1 LAGAGSPVK
10 LGLMLLRREH
20 ACLLVIDV
28 QERLMAAMN
37 DGAKLAANA
46 ALLIK
51 AARRLGVPVLIS
63 EQYPKGLG
71 PTLPE
76 LSAAAAGEPVVTKM
90 EFSCTEAPGYLD
102 RLKATGRSQAVLTG
116 IEAHV
121 CVLQTALGLRALGYP
136 VFVVADAVASRRVE
150 SVALALERMR
160 EAGCSIV
167 TTEMVVF
174 EWLGR
179 AGTPEFKEL
188 SALVK

>member
-1 LAGAGSPVK
+1 
-10 LGLMLLRREH
+10 MLLKRERS
-20 ACLLVIDV
+20 CLLVIDV
-28 QERLMAAMN
+28 QERLMTAMN
-37 DGAKLAANA
+37 EGARLIANT
-46 ALLIK
+46 ALLVK
-51 AARRLGVPVLIS
+51 AARRLGVPVLVS

-76 LSAAAAGEPVVTKM
+76 LSALAPGESVVTKM
-90 EFSCTEAPGYLD
+90 EFSCTEAPGYRD
-102 RLKATGRSQAVLTG
+102 RLKATGRDQAVLAG

-121 CVLQTALGLRALGYP
+121 CVLQTALGLRTLGYP
-136 VFVVADAVASRRVE
+136 VFVVADAVASRRPA
-150 SVALALERMR
+150 SVALALDRMR

-167 TTEMVVF
+167 TAEMVVF

>member
-1 LAGAGSPVK
+1 
-10 LGLMLLRREH
+10 MLLTREKS
-20 ACLLVIDV
+20 CLLVIDV
-28 QERLMAAMN
+28 QERLMTAMSE
-37 DGAKLAANA
+37 GARLRANG
-46 ALLIK
+46 ALLLK
-51 AARRLGVPVLIS
+51 AAGKLGVPVLVS

-76 LSAAAAGEPVVTKM
+76 LANLAPEDSVVTKM
-90 EFSCTEAPGYLD
+90 EFSCTAAPGYLD
-102 RLKATGRSQAVLTG
+102 RLKATGRGQPVLAG

-136 VFVVADAVASRRVE
+136 VFVVADAVASRRPE
-150 SVALALERMR
+150 SVALAIARMR
-160 EAGCSIV
+160 DEGCSIV

>member
-1 LAGAGSPVK
+1 
-10 LGLMLLRREH
+10 MLLKRERS
-20 ACLLVIDV
+20 CLLVIDV

-37 DGAKLAANA
+37 EGARLIANT
-46 ALLIK
+46 ALLVK

-76 LSAAAAGEPVVTKM
+76 LSAMAGSTSAVGEPVITKM

-102 RLKATGRSQAVLTG
+102 RLKATGRDQAVLTG

-121 CVLQTALGLRALGYP
+121 CVLQTALGLRTLGYP
-136 VFVVADAVASRRVE
+136 VFVVADAVASRRPD
-150 SVALALERMR
+150 SVALALDRMR